1 LTRPVRLRYLLFAS
15 CEGSGD
21 ALPPLKA
28 GCWLFTVNGLAKEGD
43 MRVTTAFKRMLGLGK
58 GASVIDVSFDTK
70 GVIVALKLRERRRRV
85 CSVCGQT
92 GRHLEIVDY
101 RTKRWRHL
109 DLGVN
114 RCLLECE
121 LRRLRCPDCGVRYE
135 AVRWARPGSPYTRDF
150 EDVVA
155 FLAQQMAK
163 TPIRRLMR
171 IAWDSV
177 GDIVQRVVADHF
189 DESRLYGLVLIGVDE
204 ISYRR
209 GQRYLTCV
217 ADHQRGAI
225 VWAEPGRNAATLQ
238 AFFEL
243 LGDRRHTIKAISIDM
258 SAGYENAI
266 QAVAEQDEQFRPE
279 VVFDPFHVVQLANRA
294 VDDVRRADW
303 REHGKSKTNSGR
315 WIKHARWS
323 LLKAPERQSEA
334 QLARLAEVA
343 ATNKRLYRAFLLK
356 EELRLIYHLPDPAK
370 APEHL
375 DAWLGW
381 ASRSKLKPFV
391 KLARTI
397 RKYRDGILAA
407 VRLELSNARL
417 EGLNSKVRLI
427 SHRSYGFHGPEPLIS
442 LIYLCAGGVTINL
455 PFTPKP

>member
-1 LTRPVRLRYLLFAS
+1 
-15 CEGSGD
+15 
-21 ALPPLKA
+21 
-28 GCWLFTVNGLAKEGD
+28 
-43 MRVTTAFKRMLGLGK
+43 MRVVTAFKRMLRVEGW
-58 GASVIDVSFDTK
+58 ASVTDVSFDQK
-70 GVIVALKLRERRRRV
+70 GVIVTLRLRKRRRRI

-101 RTKRWRHL
+101 RIKRWRHL

-114 RCLLECE
+114 RCLVECE

-177 GDIVQRVVADHF
+177 GDIVTRVVADHLSEARF
-189 DESRLYGLVLIGVDE
+189 YGLVLIGVDE

-217 ADHQRGAI
+217 ADHERGRI
-225 VWAEPGRNAATLQ
+225 VWAKPGRDAATLQ
-238 AFFEL
+238 AFFEM
-243 LGDRRHTIKAISIDM
+243 LGDRRHSIAAISIDM

-266 QAVAEQDEQFRPE
+266 GAVAEADERFRPE
-279 VVFDPFHVVQLANRA
+279 IVFDPFHVCQLANRA

-303 REHGKSKTNSGR
+303 NEHGKSKTKTGR
-315 WIKHARWS
+315 WIKHVRWS
-323 LLKAPERQSEA
+323 LLKAPERQSQT

-343 ATNKRLYRAFLLK
+343 ATPTSGSTARSCSRKSSGCSTTY
-356 EELRLIYHLPDPAK
+356 PTPARRPSTSTHGWHGRP
-370 APEHL
+370 APSSNRSSSSP
-375 DAWLGW
+375 ARSANTAT
-381 ASRSKLKPFV
+381 ASSPRC
-391 KLARTI
+391 
-397 RKYRDGILAA
+397 G
-407 VRLELSNARL
+407 RLEQR
-417 EGLNSKVRLI
+417 V
-427 SHRSYGFHGPEPLIS
+427 
-442 LIYLCAGGVTINL
+442 
-455 PFTPKP
+455 PFILHLLVWLWW

>member
-1 LTRPVRLRYLLFAS
+1 MS
-15 CEGSGD
+15 D
-21 ALPPLKA
+21 ALPLSKA
-28 GCWLFTVNGLAKEGD
+28 SCWMFEVKRLAKESD
-43 MRVTTAFKRMLGLGK
+43 MRVTTAFKRMLGLGR
-58 GASVIDVSFDTK
+58 SVSVVDVSFDVK
-70 GVIVALKLRERRRRV
+70 GVIVTLRLPKRRRRV
-85 CSVCGQT
+85 CSECGQT

-109 DLGVN
+109 DLTIN
-114 RCLLECE
+114 RCVLECE

-163 TPIRRLMR
+163 TPITKLMR

-177 GDIVQRVVADHF
+177 GDIITRVVTDHF
-189 DESRLYGLVLIGVDE
+189 DEARLYGLVLIGVDE

-225 VWAEPGRNAATLQ
+225 VWAKPGRNAATLQ

-303 REHGKSKTNSGR
+303 REHGKSKTKGGW

-323 LLKAPERQSEA
+323 LLKAPERQSDA

-356 EELRLIYHLPDPAK
+356 EELRLLYHLPDPTNAT
-370 APEHL
+370 EHL

-381 ASRSKLKPFV
+381 ASRSKLRPFV
-391 KLARTI
+391 KLAHTI
-397 RKYRDGILAA
+397 RKYRHGILAA
-407 VRLELSNARL
+407 VRLRLSNARL

-427 SHRSYGFHGPEPLIS
+427 SHRSYGFHGPDPLIS

-455 PFTPKP
+455 PFTPNQ

>member
-1 LTRPVRLRYLLFAS
+1 MRPDRLRYPSLPS
-15 CEGSGD
+15 CAASGD
-21 ALPPLKA
+21 ALPPFKA
-28 GCWLFTVNGLAKEGD
+28 GCWLFDVNGLAREGD
-43 MRVTTAFKRMLGLGK
+43 MRVATAFKRMLRIR
-58 GASVIDVSFDTK
+58 GASVIDVSFDHK
-70 GVIVALKLRERRRRV
+70 GVIVTLRLPKRRRRV

-92 GRHLEIVDY
+92 GRQLEIVDY
-101 RTKRWRHL
+101 RVKRWRHL

-150 EDVVA
+150 EDVIA

-163 TPIRRLMR
+163 TPICRLMR

-177 GDIVQRVVADHF
+177 GDIISRVVAEQL
-189 DESRLYGLVLIGVDE
+189 DESRLYNLVLIGVDE
-204 ISYRR
+204 IAYRR

-217 ADHQRGAI
+217 ADHQRGAV
-225 VWAEPGRNAATLQ
+225 VWAKPGRDAATLQ

-243 LGDRRHTIKAISIDM
+243 LGDRRHSIRAISIDM

-266 QAVAEQDEQFRPE
+266 NAVAEQDPQFRPQ
-279 VVFDPFHVVQLANRA
+279 VVFDPFHVCQLASRA
-294 VDDVRRADW
+294 VDDVRRAEW
-303 REHGKSKTNSGR
+303 NQHGKSKTKGGR

-323 LLKAPERQSEA
+323 LLKAPERQSAE

-343 ATNKRLYRAFLLK
+343 HANKPMYRAFLLK
-356 EELRLIYHLPDPAK
+356 EELRLLYHLPDRAK

-375 DAWLGW
+375 DAWLAW

-407 VRLELSNARL
+407 VRLGLSNARL

-427 SHRSYGFHGPEPLIS
+427 SHRSYGFHGPHPLIS
-442 LIYLCAGGVTINL
+442 LIYLCAGGIHIDL
-455 PFTPKP
+455 PFTPNS

>member
-1 LTRPVRLRYLLFAS
+1 
-15 CEGSGD
+15 
-21 ALPPLKA
+21 
-28 GCWLFTVNGLAKEGD
+28 
-43 MRVTTAFKRMLGLGK
+43 MRVVTAFKRMLRLDGW
-58 GASVIDVSFDTK
+58 ASVIDVSFDHQ
-70 GVIVALKLRERRRRV
+70 GVIVTLKLPKRRRRV

-101 RTKRWRHL
+101 RVKRWRHL

-135 AVRWARPGSPYTRDF
+135 AVRWARPGAPYTRDF

-163 TPIRRLMR
+163 TPITRLMR

-177 GDIVQRVVADHF
+177 GDIITRVVADHITEARF
-189 DESRLYGLVLIGVDE
+189 YGLVLIGVDE
-204 ISYRR
+204 IAYRR

-225 VWAEPGRNAATLQ
+225 VWAKPGRDAATLQ

-266 QAVAEQDEQFRPE
+266 KAVADQDPQFAPE
-279 VVFDPFHVVQLANRA
+279 VVFDPFHVCQLASRA
-294 VDDVRRADW
+294 VDDVRRAEWNQHD
-303 REHGKSKTNSGR
+303 KSKTPGGR

-323 LLKAPERQSEA
+323 LLKAPERQSET

-343 ATNKRLYRAFLLK
+343 HTNKRMYRAFLLK
-356 EELRLIYHLPDPAK
+356 EELRLLYHLPDPSK
-370 APEHL
+370 AAEHL

-397 RKYRDGILAA
+397 RSYKDGILAA
-407 VRLELSNARL
+407 VRLGLSNECTSYCTSWWGCGRDAAVGDGAGAIMTGGGDGCGCGPACGVGGRRL
-417 EGLNSKVRLI
+417 GGSGRGGRGGRAGRRSAVR
-427 SHRSYGFHGPEPLIS
+427 
-442 LIYLCAGGVTINL
+442 
-455 PFTPKP
+455 

>member
-1 LTRPVRLRYLLFAS
+1 
-15 CEGSGD
+15 
-21 ALPPLKA
+21 
-28 GCWLFTVNGLAKEGD
+28 
-43 MRVTTAFKRMLGLGK
+43 
-58 GASVIDVSFDTK
+58 
-70 GVIVALKLRERRRRV
+70 
-85 CSVCGQT
+85 
-92 GRHLEIVDY
+92 
-101 RTKRWRHL
+101 
-109 DLGVN
+109 
-114 RCLLECE
+114 LECE
-121 LRRLRCPDCGVRYE
+121 LRRLRCPDRGVRYE
-135 AVRWARPGSPYTRDF
+135 AVRWARAGSPYTRDF
-150 EDVVA
+150 EDVIA

-163 TPIRRLMR
+163 TPICRLMR

-177 GDIVQRVVADHF
+177 GDIITRVVADQLSEARF
-189 DESRLYGLVLIGVDE
+189 YGLVLIGVDE
-204 ISYRR
+204 IAYRR

-225 VWAEPGRNAATLQ
+225 VWAKPGRDAATLKQ
-238 AFFEL
+238 FFEL
-243 LGDRRHTIKAISIDM
+243 LGERRRTIKAISIDM

-266 QAVAEQDEQFRPE
+266 TAVTETDPLFRPE
-279 VVFDPFHVVQLANRA
+279 VVCDPFHVCQLASRA

-303 REHGKSKTNSGR
+303 REHGKSKTKGGR

-323 LLKAPERQSEA
+323 LLKAPERQSPE

-343 ATNKRLYRAFLLK
+343 HTNKRLYRAFLLK
-356 EELRLIYHLPDPAK
+356 EELRLLYRLPDPAK

-375 DAWLGW
+375 DAWLAW
-381 ASRSKLKPFV
+381 ASRSKLAPFV

-397 RKYRDGILAA
+397 RKHKDWILAA
-407 VRLELSNARL
+407 VRLGINNARL

>member
-1 LTRPVRLRYLLFAS
+1 VLRRLALDADGAAPLPVVRKQRS
-15 CEGSGD
+15 WSD
-21 ALPPLKA
+21 ALPPSRA
-28 GCWLFTVNGLAKEGD
+28 GCWLFSVNGLAREGD
-43 MRVTTAFKRMLGLGK
+43 MRVVTAFKRMLRLDGW
-58 GASVIDVSFDTK
+58 ASVIDVSFDAK
-70 GVIVALKLRERRRRV
+70 GVIVTLKLRKRRRRV

-92 GRHLEIVDY
+92 GRQLEIVDY

-114 RCLLECE
+114 RCILECE

-163 TPIRRLMR
+163 TPITRLMR

-177 GDIVQRVVADHF
+177 GDIVTRVVADHL
-189 DESRLYGLVLIGVDE
+189 DESRLHGLVLIGVDE
-204 ISYRR
+204 IAYRR

-217 ADHQRGAI
+217 ADHDRGRI
-225 VWAEPGRNAATLQ
+225 VWAKPGRDAATLQ

-266 QAVAEQDEQFRPE
+266 NAVTEADDQFRPE
-279 VVFDPFHVVQLANRA
+279 VVFDPFHVCQLASRA
-294 VDDVRRADW
+294 VDDVRRAEW
-303 REHGKSKTNSGR
+303 NEHGKSKTPGGR
-315 WIKHARWS
+315 WIKHSRWS

-356 EELRLIYHLPDPAK
+356 EELRLLYHLPDPDRAG
-370 APEHL
+370 EHL
-375 DAWLGW
+375 QAWLAW
-381 ASRSKLKPFV
+381 ASRSKLRPFV

-407 VRLELSNARL
+407 VRLKLSNERP
-417 EGLNSKVRLI
+417 
-427 SHRSYGFHGPEPLIS
+427 SHCTSW
-442 LIYLCAGGVTINL
+442 
-455 PFTPKP
+455 

>member
-1 LTRPVRLRYLLFAS
+1 
-15 CEGSGD
+15 
-21 ALPPLKA
+21 
-28 GCWLFTVNGLAKEGD
+28 
-43 MRVTTAFKRMLGLGK
+43 MRVVTAFKRMLHLG
-58 GASVIDVSFDTK
+58 GCASVTDVSFDER
-70 GVIVALKLRERRRRV
+70 GVVVTLKLRKRRRRV
-85 CSVCGQT
+85 CSECGQT

-114 RCLLECE
+114 RCVLECE

-177 GDIVQRVVADHF
+177 GDIVTRVVADHVSEARF
-189 DESRLYGLVLIGVDE
+189 YNLVLIGVDE

-217 ADHQRGAI
+217 ADHERGAI
-225 VWAEPGRNAATLQ
+225 VWAKPGRDAATLQ

-243 LGDRRHTIKAISIDM
+243 LGDRRRTIKAISIDM

-266 QAVAEQDEQFRPE
+266 RAVAERDERFRPQI
-279 VVFDPFHVVQLANRA
+279 VFDPFHVCQLASQA
-294 VDDVRRADW
+294 VDEVRRADW
-303 REHGKSKTNSGR
+303 REHDKSKTNAGR

-323 LLKAPERQSEA
+323 LLKAPERQTPQ

-356 EELRLIYHLPDPAK
+356 EELRLLYHLPNPSNA
-370 APEHL
+370 AEHL
-375 DAWLGW
+375 DAWLAW
-381 ASRSKLKPFV
+381 ASRSKLKPFI

-397 RKYRDGILAA
+397 RKYKDGILAA
-407 VRLELSNARL
+407 VHLGLSNARL

-442 LIYLCAGGVTINL
+442 LIYLCAGGVTIDL